1 MSSLS
6 GVSVTTAPVQPQ
18 STSTAAGSLFAGLSF
33 NDNVFPNQASSVSSN
48 LMTSASSKPPESIT
62 NTNML
67 SQSVTHN
74 QPVANVSRAARA
86 SSNTAQ
92 PVSGILQP
100 QSSSVTRSQSSSDA
114 NIPAINAMPTHL
126 PNSTMLQ
133 PQPMTSLYNNTA
145 SKPQTGMTYQPPP
158 IIPAAKTISPS
169 MTEEPPPYPGY
180 DNYSAAASNFRT
192 GTQQVSGLS
201 QSTTLSPASSVPS
214 GFSTNVLQPQ
224 MPNVLQ
230 PSKPVFSPQVVSLND
245 NMLQPQQPNMLQ
257 PQQPNMLQPQQPN
270 MLPSAQPISTA
281 VKPHIPGIQMHSQA
295 PVVTMQSSGDPRGHS
310 SVTAAMLLPQHP
322 SIVSSTPAGFGHTG
336 MNAATTGLSQQP
348 LIATPS
354 TTTPQ
359 GSRYKMAPGNN
370 PFSDIIND
378 LL

>member
-33 NDNVFPNQASSVSSN
+33 NDKTQAPSLSSS
-48 LMTSASSKPPESIT
+48 LMTSASSKPPESVT

-67 SQSVTHN
+67 SQSVSVTHN

-92 PVSGILQP
+92 PAPGILQP
-100 QSSSVTRSQSSSDA
+100 QSSSVVQSQPSSDA
-114 NIPAINAMPTHL
+114 NVPVINAMPTHL

-158 IIPAAKTISPS
+158 IIPAAKTISSS
-169 MTEEPPPYPGY
+169 MTEEPPPYPGH

-201 QSTTLSPASSVPS
+201 QSTTLSSSASSVR
-214 GFSTNVLQPQ
+214 TNVLQPQ
-224 MPNVLQ
+224 TPNVLQ
-230 PSKPVFSPQVVSLND
+230 PSKPVFNPQVVSLND

-257 PQQPNMLQPQQPN
+257 PQQPNML
-270 MLPSAQPISTA
+270 PSAQPISNA
-281 VKPHIPGIQMHSQA
+281 VKPHISGIQMHSQA

-322 SIVSSTPAGFGHTG
+322 SIVSSTPAAGFGHTG

-354 TTTPQ
+354 ATTPQ
-359 GSRYKMAPGNN
+359 GSHYKMAPGNN